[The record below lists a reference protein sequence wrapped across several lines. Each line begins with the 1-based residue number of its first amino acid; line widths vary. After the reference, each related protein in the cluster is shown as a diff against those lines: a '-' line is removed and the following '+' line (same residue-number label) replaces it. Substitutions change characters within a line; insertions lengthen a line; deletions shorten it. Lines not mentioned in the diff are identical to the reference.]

1 MAIIEDR
8 SLADCEDELLGLK
21 KKLES
26 LPVIEQA
33 KGILMAREGCDAD
46 EAFGVLRRASQRENV
61 KLREIATQIVTNAS
75 TPARRLAPDGDGKS
89 RDAGVAAT

>member
-8 SLADCEDELLGLK
+8 SLVDCEDELLGLK

-46 EAFGVLRRASQRENV
+46 EAFGMLRRASQRENV
-61 KLREIATQIVTNAS
+61 KLREIATRIVTNAS
-75 TPARRLAPDGDGKS
+75 TPPRWFAPDGDGNG
-89 RDAGVAAT
+89 RNAGVAAP